1 MAKIVAVIGRSGSG
15 KTSTIEY
22 LISNLSR
29 EGFSI
34 GSIKHVHEKDFT
46 IDTKGKDT
54 WRYAQAGA
62 KIIAIIAPTEVAI
75 IKKKEDQKMKLEETI
90 KDLEELDIIFLEG
103 FHSLIAKR
111 NDVFKIITAENDE
124 DLERTLKGTV
134 HPIIAITGK
143 VAKLKPKIF
152 NPEAPIIDMY
162 SEGRR
167 LVQLVKD
174 HIRGRLDWEK
184 RNMQEL

>member
-22 LISNLSR
+22 LISNLSV

-34 GSIKHVHEKDFT
+34 GCIKHVHEQDFT

-54 WRYAQAGA
+54 WRYAEAGA
-62 KIIAIIAPTEVAI
+62 KTIAVIAPTEVDI
-75 IKKKEDQKMKLEETI
+75 IRKKENQRIELEETI
-90 KDLEELDIIFLEG
+90 KKIEERLDIIFLEG

-111 NDVFKIITAENDE
+111 IDVFKIITAENEE
-124 DLERTLKGTV
+124 DLETTLKGTV

-143 VAKLKPKIF
+143 VAKLKPKNLNLEF
-152 NPEAPIIDMY
+152 PIVDIY
-162 SEGRR
+162 GEGKR
-167 LVQLVKD
+167 LVQLVKKA
-174 HIRGRLDWEK
+174 IK
-184 RNMQEL
+184 

>member
-22 LISNLSR
+22 LIPNLSM

-34 GSIKHVHEKDFT
+34 GSIKHVHEQDFT

-54 WRYAQAGA
+54 WKYAQAGA
-62 KIIAIIAPTEVAI
+62 KIIAIIAPTEVDI
-75 IKKKEDQKMKLEETI
+75 IRKKEDDKKIELEETI
-90 KDLEELDIIFLEG
+90 KKIEEGLDIIFLEG
-103 FHSLIAKR
+103 FHSLVAKR
-111 NDVFKIITAENDE
+111 SDVFKIITAENEE
-124 DLERTLKGTV
+124 DLETTLRGTV

-143 VAKLKPKIF
+143 VTKLKPKNLNLEVPMVDI
-152 NPEAPIIDMY
+152 Y

-167 LVQLVKD
+167 LVQLVKN
-174 HIRGRLDWEK
+174 IIK
-184 RNMQEL
+184 